1 MPNLPVVQPAKDA
14 MQPRRL
20 ESCSMNPLNPIYKA
34 LQRNIT
40 AGKAEAET
48 REASS
53 QGLVICNLRDF
64 IFKKRDHL
72 FTYSNWEA
80 VYGNDK

>member
-1 MPNLPVVQPAKDA
+1 MKP
-14 MQPRRL
+14 
-20 ESCSMNPLNPIYKA
+20 S
-34 LQRNIT
+34 IT

-48 REASS
+48 PEASS

-64 IFKKRDHL
+64 ICKQRDHL

-80 VYGNDK
+80 VYGNDT